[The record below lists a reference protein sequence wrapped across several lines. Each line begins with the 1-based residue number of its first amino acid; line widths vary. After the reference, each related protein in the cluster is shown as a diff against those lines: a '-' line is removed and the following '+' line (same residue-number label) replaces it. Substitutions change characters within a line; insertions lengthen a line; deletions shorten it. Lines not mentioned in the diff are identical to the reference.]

1 MNLVRSE
8 LLKIRTT
15 STWWIFGLISLP
27 LWALTALFNWL
38 QTDALAGDAFGDMS
52 DVPAEQAE
60 QLAAVQSVDALA
72 ANVYTNGQFFGL
84 LIVLL
89 LGIIVVTSEFFHQ
102 TVTTTFLTVP
112 HRSAVMA
119 SKLVAAAILALL
131 FWLVTTGLNL
141 FYGVLVL
148 NSVDIGAQLGNGEVW
163 TAVALNA
170 LAYLLWAVLGVGI
183 GVLIRSQIGAT
194 VTGILL
200 YLGGSIGA
208 VAVFSILASRWG
220 DWINNLQVLVPSL
233 ASSLMVAGTEIP
245 GNPPRWSGAAVLI
258 GYALVAGVIGT
269 LTMRRR
275 DIS

>member
-15 STWWIFGLISLP
+15 STWWIFGLITVP
-27 LWALTALFNWL
+27 LWALTALINWL
-38 QTDALAGDAFGDMS
+38 QTDALANNNFG
-52 DVPAEQAE
+52 DVPADQAD
-60 QLAAVQSVDALA
+60 QIQAAQSVDSLA

-84 LIVLL
+84 MIVML

-112 HRSAVMA
+112 HRTAVMLA
-119 SKLVAAAILALL
+119 KLAAAAILAVL
-131 FWLVTTGLNL
+131 FWLVTTVFNL
-141 FYGVLVL
+141 AFGALVM
-148 NSVDIGAQLGNGEVW
+148 NSVDLGSQLGSGAVW
-163 TAVALNA
+163 RATALNG
-170 LAYLLWAVLGVGI
+170 LAYLLWSVLGVGI

-200 YLGGSIGA
+200 YLGGAVGA
-208 VAVFSILASRWG
+208 AIAISILAARWG
-220 DWINNLQVLVPSL
+220 DWINDLQVLVPSL
-233 ASSLMVAGTEIP
+233 ASSLMVSGTEIP
-245 GNPPRWSGAAVLI
+245 GNPPRWAGAVVLI
-258 GYALVAGVIGT
+258 GYAVVAGAIGT

>member
-15 STWWIFGLISLP
+15 NTWWVFALISLP
-27 LWALTALFNWL
+27 LWGLTALINWL
-38 QTDALAGDAFGDMS
+38 QTDALASGNFG
-52 DVPAEQAE
+52 DVPADQAD
-60 QLAAVQSVDALA
+60 QVAAVQSVDSLA
-72 ANVYTNGQFFGL
+72 ANIYTNGQFFGL
-84 LIVLL
+84 LIVML

-112 HRSAVMA
+112 HRTAVMTA
-119 SKLVAAAILALL
+119 KLVAAAVLAML

-141 FYGVLVL
+141 VLGVLVL
-148 NSVDIGAQLGNGEVW
+148 NSVDLGSQLGNGAVW
-163 TAVALNA
+163 TATALNA
-170 LAYLLWAVLGVGI
+170 LAYLLWSVLGVGI

-208 VAVFSILASRWG
+208 AIAISILAARWG

-233 ASSLMVAGTEIP
+233 ASSLMVSGTEIP
-245 GNPPRWSGAAVLI
+245 GNPPRWAGAAVLI
-258 GYALVAGVIGT
+258 GYAVVTGMIGT

>member
-27 LWALTALFNWL
+27 LWALALLFNWL
-38 QTDALAGDAFGDMS
+38 QTDALASGGFE
-52 DVPAEQAE
+52 DVPAEQAD
-60 QLAAVQSVDALA
+60 QIQAVQSVDSLA
-72 ANVYTNGQFFGL
+72 ANIYTNGQFFGL
-84 LIVLL
+84 LIMML

-112 HRSAVMA
+112 HRTAVMVA
-119 SKLVAAAILALL
+119 KLVAGATIAML
-131 FWLVTTGLNL
+131 FWLVTTALNL
-141 FYGVLVL
+141 VFGALVL
-148 NSVDIGAQLGNGEVW
+148 NSVDVGAQFGSGAVW
-163 TAVALNA
+163 RAIGLNA
-170 LAYLLWAVLGVGI
+170 LAYLLWSVLGVGI

-208 VAVFSILASRWG
+208 VAVLSLLASRYG
-220 DWINNLQVLVPSL
+220 EWINKLQVVVPSL
-233 ASSLMVAGTEIP
+233 ASSLMVSGVDIP
-245 GNPPRWSGAAVLI
+245 GNPPRWVGAAVLI
-258 GYALVAGVIGT
+258 GYAVLAGLIGA
-269 LTMRRR
+269 LTIRRR

>member
-15 STWWIFGLISLP
+15 NTWWVFGLISLP
-27 LWALTALFNWL
+27 LWALTALINWL
-38 QTDALAGDAFGDMS
+38 QTDALASGNFG
-52 DVPAEQAE
+52 DVPADQAD
-60 QLAAVQSVDALA
+60 QVTAAQSVDSLA
-72 ANVYTNGQFFGL
+72 ANIYTNGQFFGL
-84 LIVLL
+84 LIVML

-112 HRSAVMA
+112 HRTAVMTA
-119 SKLVAAAILALL
+119 KLVAAAVLAML

-141 FYGVLVL
+141 VLGVLVL
-148 NSVDIGAQLGNGEVW
+148 NSVDLGSQLGNGAVW
-163 TAVALNA
+163 TATALNA
-170 LAYLLWAVLGVGI
+170 LAYLLWSVLGVGI

-208 VAVFSILASRWG
+208 AIAISILAARWG
-220 DWINNLQVLVPSL
+220 EWINNLQVLVPSL
-233 ASSLMVAGTEIP
+233 ASSLMVSGTQIP
-245 GNPPRWSGAAVLI
+245 GNPPRWAGAAVLI
-258 GYALVAGVIGT
+258 GYAVVTGVIGT

>member
-15 STWWIFGLISLP
+15 STWWIFGLITVP
-27 LWALTALFNWL
+27 LWALTALINWL
-38 QTDALAGDAFGDMS
+38 QTDALASNNFGE
-52 DVPAEQAE
+52 VPADQAD
-60 QLAAVQSVDALA
+60 QMQAVQSVDSLA

-84 LIVLL
+84 MIVML

-112 HRSAVMA
+112 HRTAVMLA
-119 SKLVAAAILALL
+119 KLAAAAILAVL
-131 FWLVTTGLNL
+131 FWLVTTVFNL
-141 FYGVLVL
+141 LFGALVMS
-148 NSVDIGAQLGNGEVW
+148 SVDLGSQLGSGAVW
-163 TAVALNA
+163 RATALNG
-170 LAYLLWAVLGVGI
+170 LAYLLWSVLGVGI

-200 YLGGSIGA
+200 YLGGAVGA
-208 VAVFSILASRWG
+208 AIAISILAARWG
-220 DWINNLQVLVPSL
+220 DWINDLQVLVPSL
-233 ASSLMVAGTEIP
+233 ASSLMVSGAEIP
-245 GNPPRWSGAAVLI
+245 GNPPRWAGAVVLI
-258 GYALVAGVIGT
+258 GYAVVAGAIGT